1 MKITKY
7 IKALLP
13 ILLLTAASCSD
24 TKSSTE
30 ESGGVPVGFSGLMTR
45 SDGVNGSNIYL
56 TAYYNDG
63 GALQYMSEVLI
74 SFPSGLGQDPRE
86 ATFPAS
92 TPYYPL
98 NQRGINFF
106 AYSGKTQNQNM
117 VLVAGNGSTF
127 DAVLSNQGY
136 TGGNLSAESSGTF
149 GSSVSPAD
157 ILLFRHVMTQLEV
170 AIEVNEDEEGDHVSP
185 APQHIWFR
193 VPVIYSKGTYHF
205 KSTSSTPA
213 TPSGIAQYTVREG
226 INYLVPT
233 GEDITGLP
241 LTYLKIDDYTA
252 TAGDLSQFVIT
263 PDTQGDRMRLL
274 PGYAYK
280 LTLVINRLRVTEAK
294 ISLVPW
300 KTAVVDDVDES
311 YLPQTLTLDTGSYQ
325 NTGTDAITKVVLYTQ
340 DKMYVGKKE
349 SASALIDFVTMP
361 PAGEVTGIEL
371 YTTNGMLLKTD
382 NAAGFTYNGSAL
394 RFQRMSA
401 AGMLPENPSSDY
413 NASTNPYS
421 ITTASQFINADMD
434 LSASYKQAANIDLN
448 TLNLIDEARLFNGFG
463 DVTATGVYDGNG
475 FFIAGLDIQSPGLFA
490 SNAGTLKNVRI
501 LSGIIDAVGQQYAGA
516 ICGVNSGEIAGCFN
530 EAAILSSGDD
540 AGITVGGIVGRN
552 TATGK
557 VTACLNTG
565 AIFNGGIVGG
575 IVGMNENGGN
585 GVIAACVTTG
595 SLNKNAVKLGAICG
609 NSVASLDLATIRTCY
624 WLIGSAQRNV
634 GGVERAVDTDA
645 GTNVWIFRAAAL
657 DPDELRNITS
667 SPSTGGQL
675 VTEVLNEEVADT
687 AWRGIYEYVVDRQRT
702 GITWPAPVKAN

>member
-1 MKITKY
+1 MKINKY
-7 IKALLP
+7 IKALIPVFMLF
-13 ILLLTAASCSD
+13 AASCSD
-24 TKSSTE
+24 QKSGMEDSNE
-30 ESGGVPVGFSGLMTR
+30 VPVGFSGLMTR

-74 SFPSGLGQDPRE
+74 SFPTGLGQDPRQ

-98 NQRGINFF
+98 DQRGINFF
-106 AYSGKTQNQNM
+106 AYSGKTQNQHM

-136 TGGNLSAESSGTF
+136 TNGVLSPESSGTF
-149 GSSVSPAD
+149 GSSSDPAD

-170 AIEVNEDEEGDHVSP
+170 DIEVNEAEEGDHVSP

-193 VPVIYSKGTYHF
+193 VPVIYSKGTYHY
-205 KSTSSTPA
+205 KSTSTTPA
-213 TPSGIAQYTVREG
+213 TASGIAQYTVREG

-252 TAGDLSQFVIT
+252 TGDDLAQFTIT
-263 PDTQGDRMRLL
+263 PDTQGQHMRLL

-300 KTAVVDDVDES
+300 KTTVINDIDES
-311 YLPQTLTLDTGSYQ
+311 YLPQTLSLDTGAYQ
-325 NTGTDAITKVVLYTQ
+325 NTGTGAITKVVLYTQ

-349 SASALIDFVTMP
+349 GASPLIDFVMK
-361 PAGEVTGIEL
+361 PAAGDVTGVEL
-371 YTTNGMLLKTD
+371 YTANGLLLKTD
-382 NAAGFTYNGSAL
+382 NAAGFTYTANTL
-394 RFQRMSA
+394 QFQRMSA
-401 AGMLPENPSSDY
+401 AGMLPENPSLDY
-413 NASTNPYS
+413 NGNTNPYV
-421 ITTASQFINADMD
+421 ITTAAQFINADGD
-434 LSASYKQAANIDLN
+434 LSVSYKQAADIDLN

-490 SNAGTLKNVRI
+490 SNAGTLKNIRI
-501 LSGIIDAVGQQYAGA
+501 LGGMIDGVGQQYVGA

-530 EAAILSSGDD
+530 EAVILSSGDD
-540 AGITVGGIVGRN
+540 SGITVGGIVGRN

-557 VTACLNTG
+557 ITACLNTG
-565 AIFNGGIVGG
+565 AIFNGNVVGG

-585 GVIAACVTTG
+585 SVINACVTTG

-609 NSVASLDLATIRTCY
+609 NSVASLDLSTIRTCY

-634 GGVERAVDTDA
+634 GGVEKAVDTDA
-645 GTNVWIFRAAAL
+645 GTNVWTFRAAAL

-675 VTEVLNEEVADT
+675 VTEVLNEEIAGTV
-687 AWRGIYEYVVDRQRT
+687 WNGIYEYVVDRART